1 MVSLKV
7 CYTVKPVEPTWST
20 CFNPIRIGSSC
31 HLESTNT
38 NQWRL
43 QEYFSGCSWVG
54 LLYYNFF
61 SLDSLLQSFLFQ
73 ILVLFFFF
81 FSFFFLLES
90 NVMNTVL
97 DTVSI
102 CLVERNISVLIYF
115 NVPFQGISGFLKKI
129 KNNIYLYLYFLI
141 QYKIIDPNK

>member
-1 MVSLKV
+1 MDKQPYSCQLKV
-7 CYTVKPVEPTWST
+7 LGGVGWDKNSGNFRNIFQGVPVL
-20 CFNPIRIGSSC
+20 GG
-31 HLESTNT
+31 LAL
-38 NQWRL
+38 L
-43 QEYFSGCSWVG
+43 QFFF
-54 LLYYNFF
+54 LQILYYNFF
-61 SLDSLLQSFLFQ
+61 FFRFQ
-73 ILVLFFFF
+73 FIFFF

-115 NVPFQGISGFLKKI
+115 DVPFQGISGFLKKI

>member
-1 MVSLKV
+1 MVV
-7 CYTVKPVEPTWST
+7 RGGPTLSPYSGDFRNIFQGVSGWACSIT
-20 CFNPIRIGSSC
+20 IFFFFR
-31 HLESTNT
+31 
-38 NQWRL
+38 
-43 QEYFSGCSWVG
+43 FSITI
-54 LLYYNFF
+54 F
-61 SLDSLLQSFLFQ
+61 SFLDFSS
-73 ILVLFFFF
+73 IFF

-115 NVPFQGISGFLKKI
+115 DVPFQGISGFLKNI

-141 QYKIIDPNK
+141 QHKIIDPNK